1 MKRIIYF
8 ASTIVLVASFAVSS
22 CSVKQKN
29 NEEEVIPMFCIG
41 DTIELTGMI
50 EECLDLI
57 QQKDYEKA
65 FEKFNVVEGDHVYAL
80 SEEEKEG
87 LMQLFYSFPILSYEN
102 VSMEFTD
109 EHHVD
114 FVYSIKFFEKEEDNP
129 MKNTYNLTISPH
141 RINAK
146 WFLTIR
152 NETIFK

>member
-1 MKRIIYF
+1 
-8 ASTIVLVASFAVSS
+8 
-22 CSVKQKN
+22 
-29 NEEEVIPMFCIG
+29 MFCIG

-102 VSMEFTD
+102 LSMEFTD